1 MFDDHYGLEQA
12 VLAGTKTMTRRAL
25 PKRVLKMLE
34 LSMMPAL
41 IIPVSAFPDG
51 LSIEEFVEQFANQP
65 QKPIIVR
72 NDAEIIQPKLDDI
85 LKEVLK
91 YSTYQV
97 GEVVAIAQ
105 RYTDIVWRTNP
116 NCEIPDLSAEG
127 ELYMSKGWRNK
138 MYVKAELM
146 PYRIRIT
153 NVRIERLQDISD
165 EDCLREGLDE
175 RIVPDGFG
183 GIIKDYSY
191 KNSKGIYC
199 CPREGFYSLI
209 NAISGK
215 ETWDKNPWVFVYE
228 FELVNEVKS
237 IWNS

>member
-1 MFDDHYGLEQA
+1 MFSEQYGLQQA
-12 VLAGTKTMTRRAL
+12 VLEGRKTMTRRAL
-25 PKRVLKMLE
+25 PKLVQE
-34 LSMMPAL
+34 LLDAYTKGVCVVPESA
-41 IIPVSAFPDG
+41 IPVG
-51 LSIEEFVEQFANQP
+51 MSIEEFAEQFAKYP
-65 QKPIIVR
+65 GKVIITHK
-72 NDAEIIQPKLDDI
+72 DEQATFTPFQEEILEKI
-85 LKEVLK
+85 LEH
-91 YSTYQV
+91 STYKV

-105 RYTDIVWRTNP
+105 RYSDMNRSTFPVFVS
-116 NCEIPDLSAEG
+116 E
-127 ELYMSKGWRNK
+127 KGVFIKTENSSGWNNK
-138 MYVKAELM
+138 MYVQADLM
-146 PYRIRIT
+146 PHQIRIT
-153 NVRIERLQDISD
+153 DVRIERIQDISD

-228 FELVNEVKS
+228 FELVK
-237 IWNS
+237 